1 MAERQSWVNGSNYMP
16 LVTVKM
22 FKEELNADQS
32 KQLIDKITDAV
43 TAVTSEKLR
52 PATWVVIEEV
62 KDGQWGIGGKA
73 LALDDV
79 KAMIAEK

>member
-1 MAERQSWVNGSNYMP
+1 MP